1 MRTTALVIAPALL
14 LLSCTKPAVEEVET
28 KAAAPVTT
36 VALAPQTLEG
46 VVSASGVV
54 TAAPGA
60 DWMITAPEHGR
71 IAEMPKA
78 EGDRVKPGDLLV
90 RFDIPSLQTDVSTRR
105 GEVAT
110 AQSHV
115 QNAQASVTRLT
126 TLVEH
131 GVAAQKEL
139 EDAQRDLADAKAALA
154 QAQAALQNAASIES
168 RTVVRATFPGV
179 VAKRAHNPGDIVD
192 ASATDVI
199 LRVIDPSKL
208 QVLAAVA
215 IGDLSR
221 VQIGHAARI
230 IVPGSDDPEPG
241 KVLSRPAA
249 VDPTGVSADVRVS
262 FTTATKLAAG
272 TPVRV
277 EIVAEQRQNV
287 LVVPVEAV
295 LHEDEDSFVMVA
307 GADKKAHKQ
316 KITVGLITPKQ
327 VEVTAGLKAGDA
339 VIVKGQ
345 QELPDGGDIAVG
357 GAKGDKDADKADKAD
372 EKKDDR
378 ADDKKGDKKDEKKDG
393 KDKKDDKGEKEK

>member
-1 MRTTALVIAPALL
+1 MRTTVLVIAPALL
-14 LLSCTKPAVEEVET
+14 LWGCSKPAVEEVET

-36 VALAPQTLEG
+36 VTLAPQTLEG
-46 VVSASGVV
+46 VVAATGVV

-60 DWMITAPEHGR
+60 DWTITAPEHAR
-71 IAEMPKA
+71 IAELPRA
-78 EGDRVKPGDLLV
+78 EGDHVKPGDLLV
-90 RFDIPSLQTDVSTRR
+90 RFDIPSLQTDVATRR

-110 AQSHV
+110 AEAHV
-115 QNAQASVTRLT
+115 KNAQASVTRLT

-139 EDAQRDLADAKAALA
+139 EDAQRDLADAKAALS
-154 QAQAALQNAASIES
+154 QAQSALQNATSIEG

-199 LRVIDPSKL
+199 LRVLDPNKL
-208 QVLAAVA
+208 QVVASVA
-215 IGDLSR
+215 IADLSR
-221 VQIGHAARI
+221 VQVGRPVRI
-230 IVPGSDDPEPG
+230 AVPGADEPEAG

-249 VDPTGVSADVRVS
+249 VDPTGVSADVRIA
-262 FTTATKLAAG
+262 FTTATRLAAG

-277 EIVAEQRQNV
+277 EIVAEQRQNA
-287 LVVPVEAV
+287 LVVPVEAIQ
-295 LHEDEDSFVMVA
+295 HEDEDSFVMVA

-316 KITVGLITPKQ
+316 KITVGLTTPKQ

-345 QELPDGGDIAVG
+345 QELPDGGAITVG
-357 GAKGDKDADKADKAD
+357 GAK
-372 EKKDDR
+372 DD
-378 ADDKKGDKKDEKKDG
+378 
-393 KDKKDDKGEKEK
+393 DKKDDKKDDEKQDGKKDDKKDAKDEKEK